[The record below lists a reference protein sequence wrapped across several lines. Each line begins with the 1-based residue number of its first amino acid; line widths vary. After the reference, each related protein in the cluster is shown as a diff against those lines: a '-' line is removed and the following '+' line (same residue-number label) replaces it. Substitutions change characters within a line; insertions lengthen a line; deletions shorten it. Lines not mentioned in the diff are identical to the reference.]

1 MKKWFSV
8 RKMDEMEL
16 QITLHASQAAWIFL
30 VVALAVWDLWELTH
44 GGNSTLPTFLLG
56 SEVVIFTLA
65 RWSGRARMGDGRVK
79 GEVILWIVLTAALVA
94 FGLLLARFG

>member
-1 MKKWFSV
+1 MKKWFGV

-30 VVALAVWDLWELTH
+30 VVAIAIWYIWELTH
-44 GGNSTLPTFLLG
+44 GGEVTLPSFLLG
-56 SEVVIFTLA
+56 AEVVIFTLA

-79 GEVILWIVLTAALVA
+79 GEVILWIVLTAALVV

>member
-1 MKKWFSV
+1 MMKWFGG

-30 VVALAVWDLWELTH
+30 VVALAIWDLWEITH
-44 GGNSTLPTFLLG
+44 GGEAALPSFLLG
-56 SEVVIFTLA
+56 AQVVIFSLA

-79 GEVILWIVLTAALVA
+79 GEVALWLLLTAALVV
-94 FGLLLARFG
+94 FGVLLARMG